1 MIAMNELGEVLH
13 MAKSGRLIV
22 KISAATGEKK
32 VMGTPVIDLTGKQI
46 GKIQEI
52 FGPVV
57 SPYASVQPS
66 REKLTSIIGTKVFI
80 TDEASFRKM
89 RFKRHLGRKTSGKN
103 AGQACRRVGS
113 KFSK

>member
-1 MIAMNELGEVLH
+1 MNELGEVLH

-22 KISAATGEKK
+22 KIIGTATSEKK
-32 VMGTPVIDLTGKQI
+32 VIGMPVFDSTGKQI

-66 REKLTSIIGTKVFI
+66 RERLTGIIGKVFI
-80 TDEASFRKM
+80 ADEASFINM
-89 RFKRHLGRKTSGKN
+89 RYKRQLGHKTRGKN
-103 AGQACRRVGS
+103 VGQAHRRVGS

>member
-1 MIAMNELGEVLH
+1 MNELGEVLH
-13 MAKSGRLIV
+13 MARSGRLIV
-22 KISAATGEKK
+22 KMSAATSEKK
-32 VMGTPVIDLTGKQI
+32 LIGMPVIDSTRKQI

-66 REKLTSIIGTKVFI
+66 REKLTSIIGTKVFLA
-80 TDEASFRKM
+80 DEASFRKM
-89 RFKRHLGRKTSGKN
+89 RFKSCLGHKTSGKN
-103 AGQACRRVGS
+103 TGGVHRRVDS

>member
-1 MIAMNELGEVLH
+1 MNELGQILH
-13 MAKSGRLIV
+13 LTKSGRLIV

-32 VMGTPVIDLTGKQI
+32 IIGTPVIDSTGKQI

-57 SPYASVQPS
+57 SPYASIQPS

-80 TDEASFRKM
+80 ADETSFKKM
-89 RFKRHLGRKTSGKN
+89 GFKRHRGHKTGGKN
-103 AGQACRRVGS
+103 VSQAHRRVDS
-113 KFSK
+113 KSK

>member
-1 MIAMNELGEVLH
+1 MNELGEALH
-13 MAKSGRLIV
+13 MARSGRLIV
-22 KISAATGEKK
+22 KMSAATSEKK
-32 VMGTPVIDLTGKQI
+32 LIGMPVMDSTRKQI

-66 REKLTSIIGTKVFI
+66 REKLTSIIGTKVFLA
-80 TDEASFRKM
+80 DEASFRKM
-89 RFKRHLGRKTSGKN
+89 RFKSCLGHKTSGKN
-103 AGQACRRVGS
+103 TGGVHRRVDS

>member
-1 MIAMNELGEVLH
+1 MNELGEVLH

-22 KISAATGEKK
+22 KMSAATSEKK
-32 VMGTPVIDLTGKQI
+32 VIGMPVVDSTGKQI

-80 TDEASFRKM
+80 AEEASFRK
-89 RFKRHLGRKTSGKN
+89 RGFKSRLGHKTSGKN
-103 AGQACRRVGS
+103 TGGVYRRVDS

>member
-1 MIAMNELGEVLH
+1 MNELGEVLH
-13 MAKSGRLIV
+13 LAKSGRLIV
-22 KISAATGEKK
+22 KMSAATSEKK
-32 VMGTPVIDLTGKQI
+32 VIGMPVVDSTGKQI

-80 TDEASFRKM
+80 ADEASFRKL
-89 RFKRHLGRKTSGKN
+89 RFKSHLGHKTSGKYT
-103 AGQACRRVGS
+103 GGVHRRMDS

>member
-1 MIAMNELGEVLH
+1 MNELGEVLH

-22 KISAATGEKK
+22 KMSAPTGEKK
-32 VMGTPVIDLTGKQI
+32 VIGLPVVDSTGKQI

-66 REKLTSIIGTKVFI
+66 REKLTSIIGTKVFVA
-80 TDEASFRKM
+80 DEASFSKM
-89 RFKRHLGRKTSGKN
+89 RFKSRLGHKTSGKIT
-103 AGQACRRVGS
+103 GGVHRRVNS
-113 KFSK
+113 KFPK

>member
-1 MIAMNELGEVLH
+1 MNELGEVLH

-22 KISAATGEKK
+22 KMSAATNEKK
-32 VMGTPVIDLTGKQI
+32 VIGMPVVDSTGKQI

-80 TDEASFRKM
+80 AGEASCRKM
-89 RFKRHLGRKTSGKN
+89 RIKSRLGRKTSGKN
-103 AGQACRRVGS
+103 TGRRVDS

>member
-1 MIAMNELGEVLH
+1 MNELGEVLH

-22 KISAATGEKK
+22 KMSAATSEKK
-32 VMGTPVIDLTGKQI
+32 VIGIPVVDSTGKQI

-57 SPYASVQPS
+57 SPYASVQPG

-80 TDEASFRKM
+80 ADEASFRKM
-89 RFKRHLGRKTSGKN
+89 RFKGRLGHKTSRKN
-103 AGQACRRVGS
+103 TSGAHRRVDS
-113 KFSK
+113 KF